1 MQFLKSLNSRARE
14 NDLFWEDHQ
23 LDSLIPKE
31 EEIHVCFSDLS
42 SNGASL
48 MARKESVDWI
58 LTVKAHYR
66 FSAVA
71 VVLAMNISRRSVS
84 SSSSSSS
91 SFGLFRNSSNTKKH
105 FGHAQLDYAWRNLLG
120 RTWKMNHALWSSE
133 IRIIRTTEL
142 AATWEKLHELER
154 QKEEM
159 LRFGSLASLLQRLQ
173 DAMNKTD
180 EEFEN
185 LHKQLL
191 DREIELDPFVQI
203 YKKLRTT

>member
-23 LDSLIPKE
+23 LDSLIPE
-31 EEIHVCFSDLS
+31 EEETHVCFSDLS

-66 FSAVA
+66 FSAVV

-84 SSSSSSS
+84 SSSSPSS
-91 SFGLFRNSSNTKKH
+91 SFGLFCNSSNTKKH
-105 FGHAQLDYAWRNLLG
+105 FGVDELRKLLFDKDAYHQFLLSLDQVKIQNNG

-142 AATWEKLHELER
+142 AAT
-154 QKEEM
+154 
-159 LRFGSLASLLQRLQ
+159 
-173 DAMNKTD
+173 
-180 EEFEN
+180 
-185 LHKQLL
+185 
-191 DREIELDPFVQI
+191 
-203 YKKLRTT
+203 

>member
-31 EEIHVCFSDLS
+31 EETHVCFSDLS

-71 VVLAMNISRRSVS
+71 IVLAMNISRRSVLRLLLLLRAS
-84 SSSSSSS
+84 TFSVILPTQRSIS
-91 SFGLFRNSSNTKKH
+91 GENLENEPRIMELRN
-105 FGHAQLDYAWRNLLG
+105 QC
-120 RTWKMNHALWSSE
+120 
-133 IRIIRTTEL
+133 RIIRTTEL
-142 AATWEKLHELER
+142 AAT
-154 QKEEM
+154 
-159 LRFGSLASLLQRLQ
+159 
-173 DAMNKTD
+173 
-180 EEFEN
+180 
-185 LHKQLL
+185 
-191 DREIELDPFVQI
+191 
-203 YKKLRTT
+203 

>member
-31 EEIHVCFSDLS
+31 EETHVCFSDLS

-71 VVLAMNISRRSVS
+71 IVLAMNISRRSV
-84 SSSSSSS
+84 
-91 SFGLFRNSSNTKKH
+91 LR
-105 FGHAQLDYAWRNLLG
+105 LL
-120 RTWKMNHALWSSE
+120 L
-133 IRIIRTTEL
+133 L
-142 AATWEKLHELER
+142 
-154 QKEEM
+154 
-159 LRFGSLASLLQRLQ
+159 LRASTFSVILPTQRSISG
-173 DAMNKTD
+173 
-180 EEFEN
+180 EN
-185 LHKQLL
+185 LENEP
-191 DREIELDPFVQI
+191 RIMELRNQN
-203 YKKLRTT
+203 Y

>member
-23 LDSLIPKE
+23 LDSLIPKKE
-31 EEIHVCFSDLS
+31 ETHVCFSDLS

-58 LTVKAHYR
+58 LTVKSHYR
-66 FSAVA
+66 FSAVV

-91 SFGLFRNSSNTKKH
+91 SFGLFCNSSNTKKH
-105 FGHAQLDYAWRNLLG
+105 FGVDELRKLLFDKDAYHQFLLSLDQVKIQNNG
-120 RTWKMNHALWSSE
+120 RTWKMNNTLWSSE

-142 AATWEKLHELER
+142 AAT
-154 QKEEM
+154 
-159 LRFGSLASLLQRLQ
+159 
-173 DAMNKTD
+173 
-180 EEFEN
+180 
-185 LHKQLL
+185 
-191 DREIELDPFVQI
+191 
-203 YKKLRTT
+203 